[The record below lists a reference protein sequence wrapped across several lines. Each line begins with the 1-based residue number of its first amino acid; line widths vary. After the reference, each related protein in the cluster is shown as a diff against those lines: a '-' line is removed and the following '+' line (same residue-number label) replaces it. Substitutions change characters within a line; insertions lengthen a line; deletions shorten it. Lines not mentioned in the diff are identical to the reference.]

1 LNGKLVEWGKDAR
14 FGLVG
19 TLGGST
25 LVVWL
30 RVEAVAEATIEIEAA
45 R

>member
-1 LNGKLVEWGKDAR
+1 
-14 FGLVG
+14 VG

-30 RVEAVAEATIEIEAA
+30 RVEAESMTTIEIEAA